1 MNKWYIYNDNDYL
14 KSIMVVNNNN
24 NRKKF
29 HGLYIIL

>member
-1 MNKWYIYNDNDYL
+1 MNKLYIYNDNDYL
-14 KSIMVVNNNN
+14 KSIMIVNNNN